1 MAERSRRWSIRARLT
16 ALVSAALL
24 AVLVVGALAFVGL
37 LQQSLV
43 DAEAYTAD
51 QQSRQIATD
60 TQNAGRLP
68 PFNADEV
75 VIQLQRDGSVIAVA
89 DDDFVYTVPLP
100 VSDRPE
106 ITTIN
111 GARFVVGSESL
122 QLGAD
127 RDETVVVARTLAGA
141 DDAVASVTGLL
152 AAAVPV
158 VTLVVAALVWFAVGR
173 SLLPVER
180 IRSDV
185 EAIEAADL
193 ARRVE
198 EPQGRDEIARLARTM
213 NGMLERLERSHAAQ
227 RRFVSNASHELR
239 SPIAAIRQHAQ
250 VAARHPEA
258 VPPADLAR
266 VVDDEAERMQSLVA
280 GLLLL
285 ARVDEHDAGAIEDVD
300 LDDLVLAEAARLRA
314 LGVTVRT
321 EGVGPAQVRG
331 DEALLRSAVRNAG
344 ENARRHAA
352 RVIAFGVREEA
363 GSAVV
368 HVDDDGPGVPEEDRE
383 RVFLRFERRDDA
395 RARDTGGS
403 GLGLAIV
410 AEAARSGG
418 GRARLVDSPLGGARL
433 EIRLPV
439 GDGAA

>member
-1 MAERSRRWSIRARLT
+1 MAERSRRWSIRLRLT

-24 AVLVVGALAFVGL
+24 AVLVVGALGFVGL

-106 ITTIN
+106 ITSIN
-111 GARFVVGSESL
+111 GSRFVVGSESL

-141 DDAVASVTGLL
+141 DDAVASASGLL
-152 AAAVPV
+152 AAAVPA
-158 VTLVVAALVWFAVGR
+158 VTAVVAALVWFAVGR
-173 SLLPVER
+173 SLGPVER

-185 EAIEAADL
+185 EAIEAGDL

-198 EPQGRDEIARLARTM
+198 EPAGRDEIARLARTM
-213 NGMLERLERSHAAQ
+213 NGMLERLDRSRQAQ

-239 SPIAAIRQHAQ
+239 SPLAAIRQHAQ
-250 VAARHPEA
+250 VAARYPEA

-285 ARVDEHDAGAIEDVD
+285 ARVDERDAGSAEDVD
-300 LDDLVLAEAARLRA
+300 LDDLVLAEAGRLRA
-314 LGVTVRT
+314 LGATVTT

-344 ENARRHAA
+344 DNARRHAA
-352 RVIAFGVREEA
+352 GVIAFAVREEA
-363 GSAVV
+363 GCAVV
-368 HVDDDGPGVPEEDRE
+368 HVDDDGPGVPEEDRA

-410 AEAARSGG
+410 AEAARAGG
-418 GRARLVDSPLGGARL
+418 GAARLLDSPLGGARL
-433 EIRLPV
+433 EIRLPLEPTV
-439 GDGAA
+439 